1 MCLCALS
8 SIFVSVV
15 RNSSDRGSYRAPRTG
30 SRYLQ
35 AAEAYVNRN
44 KASSASGSGTWGAS
58 SGHRARSA
66 RLLSVIVFR
75 MFSSLCTNCS
85 VFHHTNVTGPGP
97 ASPLTCS
104 SLRGSRPGRPRP
116 RPRSTARGCRPP
128 APAPAPRGH
137 QRSPALILPRVGDLT
152 LNVKTARLVLLVIH
166 CRVHVLEVARSF
178 IYLGFLSR
186 MFWTSLT
193 STQMSR
199 SSREWR
205 RSSLPTR
212 PR

>member
-1 MCLCALS
+1 M
-8 SIFVSVV
+8 
-15 RNSSDRGSYRAPRTG
+15 
-30 SRYLQ
+30 
-35 AAEAYVNRN
+35 
-44 KASSASGSGTWGAS
+44 AS
-58 SGHRARSA
+58 SGKYCVVTLDLSFVLTPMLATSLCIPLSLCVCVPSLQSSC
-66 RLLSVIVFR
+66 LLSGTPVTGARIARPGLAPATSRPPRRTSTGTRRAPQAAAGPGEPPPDTEPGQPDYSLIVFR

-152 LNVKTARLVLLVIH
+152 LGVKTARLDTTYTH
-166 CRVHVLEVARSF
+166 
-178 IYLGFLSR
+178 
-186 MFWTSLT
+186 SL
-193 STQMSR
+193 
-199 SSREWR
+199 
-205 RSSLPTR
+205 
-212 PR
+212 